1 MHDHSIA
8 KEIVEAWLE
17 PDGLLGR
24 ITVLDDR
31 SARMLDYI
39 APVAPEAL
47 LDRIEAV
54 LIASDFEGMMPGYS
68 SRRTSIINLL
78 QLLAYETNAFE
89 RCIRL
94 LIHMADYEEENNDN
108 NSVRNQITQFFQA
121 YLSGTHA
128 SLSQRISIMNE
139 CLTSGVAR
147 EGANKSL
154 I

>member
-1 MHDHSIA
+1 MLHDHSIA

-94 LIHMADYEEENNDN
+94 LIHMAD
-108 NSVRNQITQFFQA
+108 SCT
-121 YLSGTHA
+121 GP
-128 SLSQRISIMNE
+128 
-139 CLTSGVAR
+139 
-147 EGANKSL
+147 
-154 I
+154 